1 MEGSAGA
8 ERFGEGIFFEKFLA
22 HVKAHEDTKEI
33 PRRQRYANRPALST
47 ILANGEHS
55 AKQIRKAVTD
65 YVYRQKE
72 VAEFLGVHYSTI
84 SRWVSK
90 TSNARIKT

>member
-1 MEGSAGA
+1 M
-8 ERFGEGIFFEKFLA
+8 
-22 HVKAHEDTKEI
+22 
-33 PRRQRYANRPALST
+33 
-47 ILANGEHS
+47 
-55 AKQIRKAVTD
+55 TD